1 MRGTIVA
8 RSLCCLAILCWVSTA
23 ACSDASRDRE
33 LQPERVIRAVG
44 VEPGMTLG
52 EIGAGRGY
60 FTVKLARAVGSTG
73 RVLANDI
80 DSGALASLERRCRR
94 EDLDNVE
101 TVLGEYEDPLFP
113 DRALDMVFIVY
124 AFHDIEE
131 QVPLLE
137 NLAPSLRPGAT
148 VVVLDEDPEITGD
161 HHFLVS
167 GVIVDLFREAGYER
181 VPVDDFLERNV
192 LLVFRLS
199 G

>member
-1 MRGTIVA
+1 
-8 RSLCCLAILCWVSTA
+8 
-23 ACSDASRDRE
+23 
-33 LQPERVIRAVG
+33 
-44 VEPGMTLG
+44 MTLG

-148 VVVLDEDPEITGD
+148 VVVLTRTQRSLATTTSWYP
-161 HHFLVS
+161 
-167 GVIVDLFREAGYER
+167 A
-181 VPVDDFLERNV
+181 
-192 LLVFRLS
+192 
-199 G
+199 

>member
-23 ACSDASRDRE
+23 ACSEASRDRE

>member
-101 TVLGEYEDPLFP
+101 TVLGEYEDPLLP

-161 HHFLVS
+161 HHFLAS